1 MDKPIRNGNGS
12 ACEYNDLMESMK
24 KYFDSVD
31 YNMVNVEAPF
41 VTRIMAKQ
49 QKFPGKGKRYF

>member
-12 ACEYNDLMESMK
+12 ACAYSELMTNMK
-24 KYFDSVD
+24 KYFKSAD

-41 VTRIMAKQ
+41 VTRQMAKNQ
-49 QKFPGKGKRYF
+49 AFPGKGLLN